1 MEKDNIFKE
10 DTQPQ
15 KYARCVEMCMQKNGG
30 RKTFAYIQAVQLW
43 TAQFVRLRIQVN
55 FSLETSLTQKNRRKH
70 SLLIHLKVS
79 LHGFSVAPKLS

>member
-1 MEKDNIFKE
+1 MEKNNIFKE
-10 DTQPQ
+10 DIQPP
-15 KYARCVEMCMQKNGG
+15 KYARRVEMRMQKNGG

-43 TAQFVRLRIQVN
+43 TTQFVRLRIQVN
-55 FSLETSLTQKNRRKH
+55 FSLEASLTQKNRRKH